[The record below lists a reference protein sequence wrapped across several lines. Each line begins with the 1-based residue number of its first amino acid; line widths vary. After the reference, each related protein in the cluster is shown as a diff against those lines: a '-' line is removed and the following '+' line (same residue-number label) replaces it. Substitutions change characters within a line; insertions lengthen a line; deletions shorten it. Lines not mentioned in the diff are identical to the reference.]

1 MTWKLLIGMTSVEL
15 FGMTC
20 PLTLAMNDPL
30 ALVKMTVCFVTLL
43 LDSTMDGRLGM
54 DNDIVGLDERNAVE
68 VDG

>member
-30 ALVKMTVCFVTLL
+30 ALVNMTVCFVMLL
-43 LDSTMDGRLGM
+43 LDSTMDGRLGV
-54 DNDIVGLDERNAVE
+54 DIVGLDERNAVE